1 MYYPKDLI
9 ALIEKVRKGNLESI
23 LIIPHTFGLRVAVQR
38 ILNKKEAEKDKTQ
51 SQEQESDASTRR
63 TASLRDKVRQFL
75 TQGLRLK

>member
-1 MYYPKDLI
+1 M
-9 ALIEKVRKGNLESI
+9 IEKVRKSHLESI

-51 SQEQESDASTRR
+51 SQEQESDTSTRR
-63 TASLRDKVRQFL
+63 TASLREKVRQFL